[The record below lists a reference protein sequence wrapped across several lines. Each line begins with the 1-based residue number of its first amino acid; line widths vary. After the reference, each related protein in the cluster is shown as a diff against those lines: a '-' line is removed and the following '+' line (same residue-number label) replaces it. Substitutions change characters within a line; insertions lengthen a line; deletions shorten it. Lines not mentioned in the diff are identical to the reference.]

1 MAAGASFQRVQQ
13 VSCMQGAPE
22 AQMLTSLTPIPPENA
37 SRRYTIALVAGVT
50 AILLRWMLDPLLGH
64 VAFYVTVYIAVAYCA
79 VVCGYLPA
87 ALTGLIG
94 FLGIFYWFMD
104 PRHSFALIQTS
115 EIHATIGFFLV
126 SAVLI
131 ALGGANRNKQLR
143 LNETIDALTREAH
156 ERQRAEDDLRKA
168 HDDLEVRVLHRTE
181 ELSKALDR
189 LQSEISVRQQA
200 ESDLRQLSTRLMTL
214 QDEERRRIARDLHD
228 TVGQT
233 LAAVKMS
240 IALIRQV
247 KGAPPALQPLID
259 DLNALADEALQEV
272 RTTSYLLHPP
282 LLDEAGIAPA
292 ARWFVEGF
300 ARRSG
305 LHIECDIPQHV
316 ERPSRDGELVLFRI
330 LQESLTNVHRHSQAS
345 AATVRLTRTGQHI
358 EIEVTDNGKGIPEA
372 RLRRIDSSAAQAG
385 VGITGMR
392 ERVLKLGGLFHIE
405 ALNPGTAVRVA
416 LPLHSEIS
424 ADSRDAL
431 PITETSAR

>member
-1 MAAGASFQRVQQ
+1 
-13 VSCMQGAPE
+13 MQGAPE

-259 DLNALADEALQEV
+259 DLNALADEALQEL

-316 ERPSRDGELVLFRI
+316 DRPSRDGELVLFRI

-372 RLRRIDSSAAQAG
+372 RLRQIDSSAAQAG

>member
-1 MAAGASFQRVQQ
+1 MPGAI
-13 VSCMQGAPE
+13 E
-22 AQMLTSLTPIPPENA
+22 AQMLTSLTPIPANSA
-37 SRRYTIALVAGVT
+37 SRRYTIALAAGVA
-50 AILLRWMLDPLLGH
+50 AILLRWLLDPVLGH

-87 ALTGLIG
+87 VLSGVIG
-94 FLGIFYWFMD
+94 FCGIFYWFME
-104 PRHSFALIQTS
+104 PRHSFSVIHSS
-115 EIHATIGFFLV
+115 EIHSTIGFFLV

-143 LNETIDALTREAH
+143 LNETIDALTREAR
-156 ERQRAEDDLRKA
+156 ERQRAEQDLRKA
-168 HDDLEVRVLHRTE
+168 HDQLEARVLQRTG

-200 ESDLRQLSTRLMTL
+200 EIDLRQLSIRLMTL

-247 KGAPPALQPLID
+247 KGSPPTIQPLID

-292 ARWFVEGF
+292 VRWFVEGF

-305 LHIECDIPQHV
+305 LQIECDIPQKMD
-316 ERPSRDGELVLFRI
+316 RPSRDRELVLFRI

-345 AATVRLTRTGQHI
+345 AATVRLTRSGDHI
-358 EIEVTDNGKGIPEA
+358 EIEVRDNGKGIPEA
-372 RLRRIDSSAAQAG
+372 RLRRIDSSAAQTG

-405 ALNPGTAVRVA
+405 ALNPGTAVRAA

-424 ADSRDAL
+424 ADSADAL

>member
-1 MAAGASFQRVQQ
+1 
-13 VSCMQGAPE
+13 MQGAAE
-22 AQMLTSLTPIPPENA
+22 AQMLTNLTPIPPENVL
-37 SRRYTIALVAGVT
+37 RRYIISLAAGLA
-50 AILLRWMLDPLLGH
+50 AILLRWLLDPLLGH

-79 VVCGYLPA
+79 VVCGYIPA
-87 ALTGLIG
+87 ALSGVIG

-104 PRHSFALIQTS
+104 PRHSFAVIHSS

-143 LNETIDALTREAH
+143 LNETIDALTKEAR
-156 ERQRAEDDLRKA
+156 ERQRAEQDLRKA
-168 HDDLEVRVLHRTE
+168 HDQLEARVLQRTG

-200 ESDLRQLSTRLMTL
+200 EIDLRQLSVRLMTL

-247 KGAPPALQPLID
+247 KGSPATLPPLID

-292 ARWFVEGF
+292 VRWFVEGF

-305 LHIECDIPQHV
+305 IHIECDIPQNL
-316 ERPSRDGELVLFRI
+316 ERPSRDRELVLSASCRRASPTCTVIPKPQPQPFASPVPAITSKSKCAITAREF
-330 LQESLTNVHRHSQAS
+330 QKPACVESIALRLRPGLASPACAS
-345 AATVRLTRTGQHI
+345 ACSSSEASSTFRL
-358 EIEVTDNGKGIPEA
+358 
-372 RLRRIDSSAAQAG
+372 
-385 VGITGMR
+385 
-392 ERVLKLGGLFHIE
+392 
-405 ALNPGTAVRVA
+405 
-416 LPLHSEIS
+416 
-424 ADSRDAL
+424 
-431 PITETSAR
+431 

>member
-1 MAAGASFQRVQQ
+1 
-13 VSCMQGAPE
+13 MQGAPE

-37 SRRYTIALVAGVT
+37 SRRYTIALAAGVT

-345 AATVRLTRTGQHI
+345 AATVRLTRTGHHI

>member
-1 MAAGASFQRVQQ
+1 
-13 VSCMQGAPE
+13 MQGAVA
-22 AQMLTSLTPIPPENA
+22 AQMLTNLTPIPPKNV
-37 SRRYTIALVAGVT
+37 SRRYTIAFAAGVA
-50 AILLRWMLDPLLGH
+50 AILLRWLLDPLLGP

-79 VVCGYLPA
+79 VLCGYVPA
-87 ALTGLIG
+87 ALSGLIG

-104 PRHSFALIQTS
+104 PRHSFAVIHSS

-143 LNETIDALTREAH
+143 LNETIEALTREAR
-156 ERQRAEDDLRKA
+156 ERQRAEQDLRKA
-168 HDDLEVRVLHRTE
+168 HDQLEARVLQRTE

-200 ESDLRQLSTRLMTL
+200 EIDLRQLSVRLMTL

-247 KGAPPALQPLID
+247 KGSPTALQPLID

-305 LHIECDIPQHV
+305 LHIDCDIPQNMD
-316 ERPSRDGELVLFRI
+316 RPSRDRELVLFRI

-345 AATVRLTRTGQHI
+345 AATVRLTRTGDHI
-358 EIEVTDNGKGIPEA
+358 EIEVRDNGKGIPEA

-405 ALNPGTAVRVA
+405 ALSPGTAVRAA
-416 LPLHSEIS
+416 LPLHSEVS
-424 ADSRDAL
+424 ADSADAL

>member
-1 MAAGASFQRVQQ
+1 
-13 VSCMQGAPE
+13 MQGAPE
-22 AQMLTSLTPIPPENA
+22 AQMLTSLTPIPPESA
-37 SRRYTIALVAGVT
+37 SRRYTIALATGVT

-79 VVCGYLPA
+79 VVCGYVPA
-87 ALTGLIG
+87 AISGVIG

-104 PRHSFALIQTS
+104 PPHSFAVIQTS

-131 ALGGANRNKQLR
+131 GLGGANRNKQLR
-143 LNETIDALTREAH
+143 LNETIDALTREAG
-156 ERQRAEDDLRKA
+156 ERQRVDQDLRKA
-168 HDDLEVRVLHRTE
+168 HDHLEARVLQRTA

-247 KGAPPALQPLID
+247 KGSPTALQPLID

-292 ARWFVEGF
+292 ARWFVDGF

-305 LHIECDIPQHV
+305 LHIECDIPQNMD
-316 ERPSRDGELVLFRI
+316 RPSRDRELVLFRI

-345 AATVRLTRTGQHI
+345 AATVRLTRTGHHI
-358 EIEVTDNGKGIPEA
+358 EIEVRDNGKGIPEA

-392 ERVLKLGGLFHIE
+392 ERVLKLGGLFEIQ
-405 ALNPGTAVRVA
+405 ALNPGTAIRAA
-416 LPLHSEIS
+416 LPLHSES
-424 ADSRDAL
+424 SSEPADAL
-431 PITETSAR
+431 TITEANTR

>member
-1 MAAGASFQRVQQ
+1 
-13 VSCMQGAPE
+13 MQGAPE
-22 AQMLTSLTPIPPENA
+22 AQMLTSLTPIPPESA
-37 SRRYTIALVAGVT
+37 SRRYTIALATGVT

-79 VVCGYLPA
+79 VVCGYVPA
-87 ALTGLIG
+87 AISGVIG
-94 FLGIFYWFMD
+94 FLGIFYWFME
-104 PRHSFALIQTS
+104 PPHSFAVIQTS

-131 ALGGANRNKQLR
+131 GLGGANRNKQLR
-143 LNETIDALTREAH
+143 LNETIDALTREAG
-156 ERQRAEDDLRKA
+156 ERQRVDQDLRKA
-168 HDDLEVRVLHRTE
+168 HDHLEARVLQRTA

-247 KGAPPALQPLID
+247 KGSPTALQPLID

-292 ARWFVEGF
+292 ARWFVDGF

-305 LHIECDIPQHV
+305 LHIECDIPQNMD
-316 ERPSRDGELVLFRI
+316 RPSRDRELVLFRI

-345 AATVRLTRTGQHI
+345 AATVRLTRTGHHI
-358 EIEVTDNGKGIPEA
+358 EIEVRDNGKGIPEA

-392 ERVLKLGGLFHIE
+392 ERVLKLGGLFEIQ
-405 ALNPGTAVRVA
+405 ALNPGTAIRAA
-416 LPLHSEIS
+416 LPLHSES
-424 ADSRDAL
+424 SSEPADAL
-431 PITETSAR
+431 PITEANTR

>member
-1 MAAGASFQRVQQ
+1 
-13 VSCMQGAPE
+13 MQGAVA
-22 AQMLTSLTPIPPENA
+22 AQMLTNLTPIPPKNV
-37 SRRYTIALVAGVT
+37 SRRYTIAFAAGVA
-50 AILLRWMLDPLLGH
+50 AILLRWLLDPLLGP

-79 VVCGYLPA
+79 VLCGYVPA
-87 ALTGLIG
+87 ALSGLIG

-104 PRHSFALIQTS
+104 PRHSFAVIHSS

-143 LNETIDALTREAH
+143 LNETIEALTREAR
-156 ERQRAEDDLRKA
+156 ERQRAEQDLRKA
-168 HDDLEVRVLHRTE
+168 HDQLEARVLQRTE

-200 ESDLRQLSTRLMTL
+200 EIDLRQLSVRLMTL

-247 KGAPPALQPLID
+247 KGSPTALQPLID

-305 LHIECDIPQHV
+305 LHIDCDIPQNMD
-316 ERPSRDGELVLFRI
+316 RPSRDREGIPPRDKSPSD
-330 LQESLTNVHRHSQAS
+330 SLTNVHRHSQAS
-345 AATVRLTRTGQHI
+345 AATVRLTRTGHHI
-358 EIEVTDNGKGIPEA
+358 EIEVRDNGKGIPEA

-405 ALNPGTAVRVA
+405 ALSPGTAVRAA
-416 LPLHSEIS
+416 LPLHSEVS
-424 ADSRDAL
+424 ADSADAL

>member
-1 MAAGASFQRVQQ
+1 
-13 VSCMQGAPE
+13 MQGAPE

-64 VAFYVTVYIAVAYCA
+64 VAFYVTVYIAVDYCA

-168 HDDLEVRVLHRTE
+168 HDDLEARVLQRTE

>member
-1 MAAGASFQRVQQ
+1 MHGAV
-13 VSCMQGAPE
+13 E
-22 AQMLTSLTPIPPENA
+22 AQMLTNLTPIPPKHV
-37 SRRYTIALVAGVT
+37 SRRYTIALAAGAA
-50 AILLRWMLDPLLGH
+50 AILLRWLLDPLLGH

-79 VVCGYLPA
+79 VVCGYVPA
-87 ALTGLIG
+87 ALSGLIG

-104 PRHSFALIQTS
+104 PRHSFAVIHTS

-156 ERQRAEDDLRKA
+156 ERQRAEEDLRKA
-168 HDDLEVRVLHRTE
+168 HDDLEVRVLQRTE
-181 ELSKALDR
+181 ELSKALER

-247 KGAPPALQPLID
+247 KGSPPKLLPLID

-305 LHIECDIPQHV
+305 LQIECDIPQHMD
-316 ERPSRDGELVLFRI
+316 RPSRDGELVLFRI

-345 AATVRLTRTGQHI
+345 AATVRLTRTGHDI
-358 EIEVTDNGKGIPEA
+358 EIEVRDNGKGIPEA
-372 RLRRIDSSAAQAG
+372 YLRRIDSSAVQTG

-392 ERVLKLGGLFHIE
+392 ERVLKLGGLFQIQ
-405 ALNPGTAVRVA
+405 ALNPGTVVRAA
-416 LPLHSEIS
+416 LPLRSEMA
-424 ADSRDAL
+424 ADSAETL
-431 PITETSAR
+431 PIPEASRP

>member
-1 MAAGASFQRVQQ
+1 
-13 VSCMQGAPE
+13 MQGAPE

-247 KGAPPALQPLID
+247 KGSPPALQPLIY

-405 ALNPGTAVRVA
+405 ALNPGTAVRAA

>member
-1 MAAGASFQRVQQ
+1 
-13 VSCMQGAPE
+13 MQGAPE
-22 AQMLTSLTPIPPENA
+22 AQMLTSLTPIPPESA
-37 SRRYTIALVAGVT
+37 SRRYTIALATGVT

-79 VVCGYLPA
+79 VVCGYVPA
-87 ALTGLIG
+87 AISGVIG

-104 PRHSFALIQTS
+104 PPHSFAVIQTS

-131 ALGGANRNKQLR
+131 GLGGANRNKQLR
-143 LNETIDALTREAH
+143 LNETIDALTREAG
-156 ERQRAEDDLRKA
+156 ERQRVDQDLRKA
-168 HDDLEVRVLHRTE
+168 HDHLEARVLQRTA

-247 KGAPPALQPLID
+247 KGSPTALQPLID

-292 ARWFVEGF
+292 ARWFVDGF

-305 LHIECDIPQHV
+305 LHIECDIPQNMD
-316 ERPSRDGELVLFRI
+316 RPSRDRELVLFRI

-345 AATVRLTRTGQHI
+345 AATVRLTRTGHHI
-358 EIEVTDNGKGIPEA
+358 EIEVRDNGKGIPEA

-392 ERVLKLGGLFHIE
+392 ERVLKLGGLFQIQ
-405 ALNPGTAVRVA
+405 ALNPGTAVRAA
-416 LPLHSEIS
+416 LPLHSES
-424 ADSRDAL
+424 SSEPADAL
-431 PITETSAR
+431 TITEANTR